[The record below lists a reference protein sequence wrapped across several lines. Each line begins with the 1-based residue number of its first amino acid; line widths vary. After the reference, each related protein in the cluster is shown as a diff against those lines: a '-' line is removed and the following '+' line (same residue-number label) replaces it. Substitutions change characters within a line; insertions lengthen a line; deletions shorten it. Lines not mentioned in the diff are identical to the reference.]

1 MNEQNNKNI
10 GLFDNDPFPKD
21 VWEIAYKNTGGKP
34 FEKESSFS
42 QADEKTENAT
52 QSPKS
57 TISFE
62 QQRLKS
68 ELKAKQEQR
77 QTSTQVRNSTTNYS
91 TTIITDTADRK
102 TSTNAYSAPSSYKPD
117 NEEHDEID
125 SLEDL
130 ITKLLKKPFKEI
142 EKALAGEDF
151 DKPTVAIAVAVAV
164 FAIIIFGLLGS

>member
-1 MNEQNNKNI
+1 MNEQKDKNI
-10 GLFDNDPFPKD
+10 GLFENDPFPKD

-34 FEKESSFS
+34 FEKGSSFS
-42 QADEKTENAT
+42 QTDEKTENAT

-57 TISFE
+57 TISLE

-77 QTSTQVRNSTTNYS
+77 KTSTQVRNSTAANYS

-102 TSTNAYSAPSSYKPD
+102 ASTNAYSAPSSYKLD
-117 NEEHDEID
+117 SEEYDEID

-151 DKPTVAIAVAVAV
+151 LINQP
-164 FAIIIFGLLGS
+164 LLLPWQ

>member
-1 MNEQNNKNI
+1 MNEQKDKNI
-10 GLFDNDPFPKD
+10 GLFENDPFPKD

-57 TISFE
+57 SISLE

-77 QTSTQVRNSTTNYS
+77 QTSAQVRNSTTNYS

-117 NEEHDEID
+117 NEEHG
-125 SLEDL
+125 SC
-130 ITKLLKKPFKEI
+130 KKARQGIPQRSD
-142 EKALAGEDF
+142 GEVEEQHQNDDRNCRDHGF
-151 DKPTVAIAVAVAV
+151 FTFSMKSIPTLYHRKKV
-164 FAIIIFGLLGS
+164 